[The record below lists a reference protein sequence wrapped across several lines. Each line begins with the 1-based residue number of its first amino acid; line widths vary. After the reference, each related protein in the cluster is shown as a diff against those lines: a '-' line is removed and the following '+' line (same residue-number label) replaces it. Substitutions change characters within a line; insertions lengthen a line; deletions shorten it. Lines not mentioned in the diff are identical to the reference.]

1 MPRMPLFPW
10 SIAPYC
16 TTEPT
21 STEVLPSGTTGSGW
35 ASTAAPFSDQTISV
49 PVTRANAKELKGKL
63 AHDLP
68 DKSPHKGR
76 SLGTACL
83 VRLLLVAV
91 QAKSPTMIIELTR
104 MYDDDFKVD
113 VRGHLYHG
121 ILKPANGAAALRRR
135 ISLCQFP
142 CGWHGCKRLR
152 CGLALIQSEARYRVD
167 ARTKNATLEVLKE
180 AFDRKSKPKLA
191 TIAVGRG

>member
-1 MPRMPLFPW
+1 MEH
-10 SIAPYC
+10 C
-16 TTEPT
+16 TI
-21 STEVLPSGTTGSGW
+21 LHHG
-35 ASTAAPFSDQTISV
+35 
-49 PVTRANAKELKGKL
+49 ANFDG
-63 AHDLP
+63 
-68 DKSPHKGR
+68 G
-76 SLGTACL
+76 
-83 VRLLLVAV
+83 VAV
-91 QAKSPTMIIELTR
+91 RDHRLRLGFDNCATLRPNDICPGNSRKCKRTEGQACARSAGQVSAQGTQFRDGMSGAATSCCSSGKVT
-104 MYDDDFKVD
+104 DDDHRADQNVVDDEDFKVD